1 MLPIHCSQIRRSIS
15 EKVMIFTLNLSQNKF
30 AVQSCDKARFKESMF
45 LTLNAL
51 ALGFNI

>member
-1 MLPIHCSQIRRSIS
+1 
-15 EKVMIFTLNLSQNKF
+15 MIFTLNLSQNKF
-30 AVQSCDKARFKESMF
+30 AVQSCDEARLKESIL